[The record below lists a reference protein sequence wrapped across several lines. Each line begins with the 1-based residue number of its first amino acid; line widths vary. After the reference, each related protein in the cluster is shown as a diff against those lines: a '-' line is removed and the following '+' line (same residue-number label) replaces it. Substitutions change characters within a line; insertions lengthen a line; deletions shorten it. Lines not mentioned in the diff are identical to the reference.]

1 MPDQIKEIS
10 SIIQKVH
17 NIIILTG
24 AGISTSAG
32 IPDFRSPK
40 TGLYANL
47 QKYNLPYPEAIFD
60 INYFKQN
67 PKPFFELAKELFTGN
82 YQPTSTHR
90 FIRLLEEEGKLLRN
104 YTQNIDG
111 LERAADIQKIIECHG
126 TFQTATCLV
135 CGKKYEV
142 SFIENQIKDGS
153 IPFCTCRPE
162 SVIKP
167 DIVFFGEALPPIFFE
182 SIPLDFP
189 KADLLLIMG
198 TSLNVYPVAWLI
210 DEVTPRCP
218 VILINKTPPPFD
230 HQKKIKPLLGDCDEM
245 CSKISREVFGRLP

>member
-111 LERAADIQKIIECHG
+111 LE
-126 TFQTATCLV
+126 
-135 CGKKYEV
+135 
-142 SFIENQIKDGS
+142 IKEG
-153 IPFCTCRPE
+153 
-162 SVIKP
+162 SVIHLFIAK
-167 DIVFFGEALPPIFFE
+167 
-182 SIPLDFP
+182 
-189 KADLLLIMG
+189 
-198 TSLNVYPVAWLI
+198 I
-210 DEVTPRCP
+210 D
-218 VILINKTPPPFD
+218 
-230 HQKKIKPLLGDCDEM
+230 
-245 CSKISREVFGRLP
+245 

>member
-1 MPDQIKEIS
+1 MPDQIKEAS
-10 SIIQKVH
+10 SIIQKAH

-47 QKYNLPYPEAIFD
+47 QKYNLPFPEAIFD

-82 YQPTSTHR
+82 YQPTPTHR
-90 FIRLLEEEGKLLRN
+90 FIRLLEEEGKLVRN

-111 LERAADIQKIIECHG
+111 LERAANIQKIIECHG
-126 TFQTATCLV
+126 TFQTATCRI
-135 CGKKYEV
+135 CGKKYNL
-142 SFIENQIKDGS
+142 SSIEIQIKDGL
-153 IPFCTCRPE
+153 IPFCTCRPD

-167 DIVFFGEALPPIFFE
+167 DIVFYGEALPPIFFE
-182 SIPLDFP
+182 SIPQDFP

-210 DEVTPRCP
+210 DEVIPQCP
-218 VILINKTPPPFD
+218 VILINRTPPPFD
-230 HQKKIKPLLGDCDEM
+230 HQKKIKPLLGDCDEI
-245 CSKISREVFGRLP
+245 CSKISKEIFGRLL

>member
-1 MPDQIKEIS
+1 MPDQIKKVS
-10 SIIQKVH
+10 SIIQKAH

-82 YQPTSTHR
+82 YRPTPTHR
-90 FIRLLEEEGKLLRN
+90 FIRLLEEEGKLMRN

-111 LERAADIQKIIECHG
+111 LERAAKIQKIIECHG
-126 TFQTATCLV
+126 TFQTATCRV
-135 CGKKYEV
+135 CGKKYDV
-142 SFIENQIKDGS
+142 SFIENQIKEGS

-182 SIPLDFP
+182 SIPQDFP
-189 KADLLLIMG
+189 KADLLLIIG

-210 DEVTPRCP
+210 DEVTPRCS

-230 HQKKIKPLLGDCDEM
+230 HQKRINSLLGDALKYQKKYLEDCP
-245 CSKISREVFGRLP
+245 K

>member
-1 MPDQIKEIS
+1 MPDHIKKIS
-10 SIIQKVH
+10 SLIQEVD
-17 NIIILTG
+17 NIIVLTG

-40 TGLYANL
+40 TGLYFNL

-60 INYFKQN
+60 IDYFKQN
-67 PKPFFELAKELFTGN
+67 PKPFYELAKELLGGN
-82 YQPTSTHR
+82 YQPTPAHR
-90 FIRLLEEEGKLLRN
+90 FIRILEEKGKLLRN

-111 LERAADIQKIIECHG
+111 LERAANIQKIIECHG
-126 TFQTATCLV
+126 TFQTSTCLV
-135 CGKKYEV
+135 CGKKYDL
-142 SFIENQIKDGS
+142 SFIKNQIKDHG
-153 IPFCTCRPE
+153 IPFCTCSSE
-162 SVIKP
+162 SIIKP
-167 DIVFFGEALPPIFFE
+167 DIVFYGEALPPVFYD

-210 DEVTPRCP
+210 NETTPRCP

-230 HQKKIKPLLGDCDEM
+230 HQQRIQLLLGDCDDI
-245 CSKISREVFGRLP
+245 CSRISKELFGRLP